1 MKKQLAIIRF
11 TFGIFIFCAIIS
23 CKKDKTIAEK
33 VVVNEPYTV
42 FISVN
47 NLSKYTYDDIEI
59 DMGKNEK
66 QNYGIVR
73 YRVKTEYRPFKFGVV
88 KPAFKFTQGN
98 FSRSQIFSEI
108 EKQEKLKP
116 GKYTCEVRYIDLG
129 DNSSWKFETKIIK
142 DKVQ

>member
-1 MKKQLAIIRF
+1 MKKQLAILRF
-11 TFGIFIFCAIIS
+11 GVWGLIFCTIIS
-23 CKKDKTIAEK
+23 CKKDAIVEEKT
-33 VVVNEPYTV
+33 VVEPYTV

-73 YRVKTEYRPFKFGVV
+73 YGVKTEYKPFKFAVV
-88 KPAFKFTQGN
+88 KPTFKFTQGD
-98 FSRSQIFSEI
+98 FSRSQIFSDI
-108 EKQEKLKP
+108 EKQEKLMP

-142 DKVQ
+142 DEVQ